1 MKSLQSLIIAEL
13 IFIGLIIVLVTITKK
28 PKPRKNH
35 REILSEEFRKVDSK
49 VGDGKVSTFEE
60 NRDKY
65 LEKIKSGK
73 YSSKELACRSRYD
86 IDQDFYQCLEEVY
99 FS

>member
-1 MKSLQSLIIAEL
+1 MKTLNSLIIAEL
-13 IFIGLIIVLVTITKK
+13 IFIGLIIALVTLTKK

-35 REILSEEFRKVDSK
+35 REILSEEFRKVDSEG
-49 VGDGKVSTFEE
+49 VTTFEQ